1 MKKEI
6 RKVFAIVLALACCTG
21 ALYGCGKDGKT
32 IDTSENIT
40 ITLSGPQG
48 ATDDWQNTNL
58 IEGLQE
64 KFGMTIACE
73 PLASDSWSTKFSL
86 MLAEDEMPDVV
97 INPGI
102 DMAKISEYGEQ
113 GYFLAFNDYLD
124 YMPNLKA
131 LFEKNSEFEKY
142 CTSDD
147 GNIYTIPQY
156 NNYKYESMPRVW
168 IRTNWLENVGMDYPE
183 TIDELYDV
191 LVAFRDKDANGNG
204 DPTDELPIAY
214 ANSYSRKLEHSL
226 LPAFGINAG
235 GGANS
240 VYYVLDEEDGKVV
253 LEQATEEYKEYL
265 RFMNKLWD
273 EGLIYN
279 ESYSID
285 ISKLREL
292 VSDGR
297 VGVYTDAAG
306 SYFSKT
312 GEVDN
317 RFDLLVGLTSE
328 WNDKPFV
335 GMGPFTGKR
344 GEILVNST
352 TENPERICQ
361 MIDFFL
367 SEEGIK
373 TGHYG
378 FEELDCVPS
387 AVEGFEEF
395 EIPTKIAPEGY
406 DSFEAYRHKKLVINE
421 GFDFMKY
428 EEPGISYMVEYGPQ
442 GKLEAL
448 LNSEEA
454 EDEAWIVRLK
464 MRDELTYEETFPTLS
479 YSAEAGMDRST
490 LKTDIETY
498 IKTTSAQFIIG
509 ELDIEKD
516 WDSYLATLNQMGLE
530 KLLGLEQQAYDKLK

>member
-1 MKKEI
+1 MRKNLK
-6 RKVFAIVLALACCTG
+6 KVFALVLASTCITG
-21 ALYGCGKDGKT
+21 VLYGCGDKSKT
-32 IDTSENIT
+32 IDMSENVT
-40 ITLSGPQG
+40 IVLSGPQG
-48 ATDDWQNTNL
+48 ATDDWQNTNI

-64 KFGMTIACE
+64 KFGLTIVCE

-113 GYFLAFNDYLD
+113 GYFLALNEYLD

-131 LFEKNSEFEKY
+131 FFKDNPEFEKY

-168 IRTNWLENVGMDYPE
+168 IRTNWLENVGMEYP
-183 TIDELYDV
+183 TTVDELYDV

-204 DPTDELPIAY
+204 DPNDELPIAY
-214 ANSYSRKLEHSL
+214 ASSYGRKVEHSI

-235 GGANS
+235 GGTNS
-240 VYYVLDEEDGKVV
+240 VYYVLDDEDGKVV
-253 LEQATEEYKEYL
+253 LEQTTDNYKEYL

-279 ESYSID
+279 ESYSTD

-292 VSDGR
+292 VSDSR

-317 RFDLLVGLTSE
+317 RFDLLVGLTSK

-335 GMGPFTGKR
+335 GMGPYTGKR
-344 GEILVNST
+344 GEILVNSA

-373 TGHYG
+373 TGMYG
-378 FEELDCVPS
+378 FEELECVPS
-387 AVEGFEEF
+387 VVEGFEEF

-421 GFDFMKY
+421 GFDFRKY

-442 GKLEAL
+442 DKLEAL
-448 LNSEEA
+448 LASEEA
-454 EDEAWIVRLK
+454 ANEAWIVRLK
-464 MRDELTYEETFPTLS
+464 LRDGLSYEETFPTLA
-479 YSAEAGMDRST
+479 YSGGIGMERAT
-490 LKTDIETY
+490 LKTDIENY

-509 ELDIEKD
+509 ELDVDKD
-516 WDSYLATLNQMGLE
+516 WDTYISTLNKMGLE
-530 KLLGLEQQAYDKLK
+530 KLLDLEQQAYDKLK